1 MHATSEQLQSYNE
14 SSELEMKDGNNW
26 MSVKT
31 PGSACPLTTCGQS
44 NLHIDLDDCC
54 CTWDVLGCAATAAEW
69 VTVAAQAP
77 TAEAALLAPG

>member
-1 MHATSEQLQSYNE
+1 MREGAYALCTLWGWRGFGGCMHATSEQLQSYKK
-14 SSELEMKDGNNW
+14 SSELEMKDANNW

-54 CTWDVLGCAATAAEW
+54 CT
-69 VTVAAQAP
+69 
-77 TAEAALLAPG
+77 